1 MTDESEFIRH
11 TPCEQCG
18 SSDANS
24 LYTDGHS
31 YCFACETY
39 TPADKTEEI
48 VTNMDTHDTSFLDV
62 EFMELKKRGLTQ
74 KTCEFW
80 GYGVSNYRGQRVQV
94 ANYRD
99 ATGKLQA
106 QKLRFANKDFS
117 VVGNLKK
124 SGLYGEH
131 LWRDGTK
138 FVVVTEGEIDAMSVS
153 QVQDLKWPVVSLPSG
168 CTSAKKAIGQSI
180 EFLCTFDHVV
190 IMFDNDEA
198 GQKAAIEAANALPPN
213 KAKIAKLPMKD
224 ANEMLVAG
232 KTKELIDAI
241 WDAKVYRPDGIVA
254 GTDLWEVVSTEDN
267 KESIA
272 YPYSGLQEKTGGI
285 RLGEIVTITAGS
297 GIGKSQ
303 LAREVAHHIVKHG
316 ETLGYIALEENVKRT
331 ALGLMSIEMNQPL
344 HLRGNEVDEK
354 EMRDAF
360 NNTVGSGR
368 VYLYDHWGSTDSD
381 NLLSKIRYMVRGC
394 NCKYI
399 VLDHISIVVSGLEG
413 GDERRLIDNTMTKL
427 RALVEE
433 LNCGMILISHLKR
446 PSGDRGHEDGAQTSL
461 SQLRGSAALGQLSD
475 LVIGLER
482 NQQDAENANLS
493 HVRVLKNRWSGETG
507 LCSTLAYDKDTGRMT
522 ETYFEEEEDEV
533 IDF

>member
-11 TPCEQCG
+11 TPCEHCG

-48 VTNMDTHDTSFLDV
+48 VTNMDTHDTAFLDV

-198 GQKAAIEAANALPPN
+198 GQKAAIEATQRPATQQGKDC
-213 KAKIAKLPMKD
+213 KATY
-224 ANEMLVAG
+224 E
-232 KTKELIDAI
+232 
-241 WDAKVYRPDGIVA
+241 RC
-254 GTDLWEVVSTEDN
+254 
-267 KESIA
+267 
-272 YPYSGLQEKTGGI
+272 Q
-285 RLGEIVTITAGS
+285 
-297 GIGKSQ
+297 
-303 LAREVAHHIVKHG
+303 
-316 ETLGYIALEENVKRT
+316 
-331 ALGLMSIEMNQPL
+331 
-344 HLRGNEVDEK
+344 
-354 EMRDAF
+354 RD
-360 NNTVGSGR
+360 VGSR
-368 VYLYDHWGSTDSD
+368 
-381 NLLSKIRYMVRGC
+381 
-394 NCKYI
+394 
-399 VLDHISIVVSGLEG
+399 
-413 GDERRLIDNTMTKL
+413 
-427 RALVEE
+427 
-433 LNCGMILISHLKR
+433 
-446 PSGDRGHEDGAQTSL
+446 
-461 SQLRGSAALGQLSD
+461 
-475 LVIGLER
+475 
-482 NQQDAENANLS
+482 
-493 HVRVLKNRWSGETG
+493 
-507 LCSTLAYDKDTGRMT
+507 
-522 ETYFEEEEDEV
+522 
-533 IDF
+533 